1 MENLILNKNE
11 IKVLNDSVINK
22 ISAGEVIERPLSI
35 VKELVENSIDA
46 QAKSI
51 TVEIKNGGINYI
63 RVTDNGIGIEKNQV
77 KTAFLNHA
85 TSKLKNFDDFQ
96 NLCTLGF
103 RGEALCTIGAVS
115 QVEMIT
121 KTKKESLG
129 TYIKIHGG
137 KFLEEK
143 SIASQQG
150 TTVIASNIFFN
161 TPARLKFLKKSW
173 IEGSYIS
180 NLMNKFAL
188 ANFNIAFKFIN
199 NGKIVFNTRGD
210 GNLKSVLACILGID
224 VAKNVFEINENSEKF
239 LLEGYIATPK
249 FFRNSRVQQNF
260 FVNGRCIKNNILEAA
275 VENAFKNKNKLMVGQ
290 FPVYVLNLCVAPSFI
305 DVNVHPNK
313 LEIKFENDDLV
324 YDFVF
329 NAIMKNID
337 AFEKK
342 FWVCEQKF
350 NIDSDCK
357 KNILCEEKI
366 DFEISKNDT
375 NKNFDVKLNEYK
387 KKIDLTEQKN
397 MFYENKVL
405 TDKNC
410 FEQEK
415 LIDENF
421 KYDEKDK
428 KEKKENDLK
437 SNYKI
442 IGCLFDTYW
451 LIEFENKF
459 FLLDQ
464 HAAHERIL
472 FEEIKNKFK
481 KKDFDVQKLILPIE
495 FELNDYDAKIFLD
508 EIEEIKKFGFE
519 IENHENKFK
528 ICGVPNGFGK
538 YISREFFID
547 LLEELKS
554 GLKKNFIY
562 EEKIK
567 EIMQMACKKA
577 IKAGDK
583 LFDFEI
589 ENLVRKI
596 FVSEDLFNCPHGR
609 PIIIEILR
617 SEIEKLFMRRK

>member
-1 MENLILNKNE
+1 MGNLILNKNE
-11 IKVLNDSVINK
+11 IKVLDDSVINK

-46 QAKSI
+46 RANSI

-63 RVTDNGIGIEKNQV
+63 RVTDNGIGIERNQV

-85 TSKLKNFDDFQ
+85 TSKFKDFDDFQ
-96 NLCTLGF
+96 SLCTLGF
-103 RGEALCTIGAVS
+103 RGEALCTISAVS

-121 KTKKESLG
+121 KTKNETLG

-143 SIASQQG
+143 SIASTQG

-188 ANFNIAFKFIN
+188 ANFNIAFNFIN
-199 NGKIVFNTRGD
+199 NGKIIFNTRGD
-210 GNLKSVLACILGID
+210 GNLKSVLVCILGTD
-224 VAKNVFEINENSEKF
+224 VAKNVFEINEQSEKF
-239 LLEGYIATPK
+239 LLEGYVATPK

-260 FVNGRCIKNNILEAA
+260 FVNGRCIKNNVLEAA

-290 FPVYVLNLCVAPSFI
+290 FPVYVLNLCIAPNFI

-350 NIDSDCK
+350 DVNNNCK
-357 KNILCEEKI
+357 QNILCEKKA
-366 DFEISKNDT
+366 DFDVSKNYA
-375 NKNFDVKLNEYK
+375 NKNFEMEIDVIK
-387 KKIDLTEQKN
+387 KKNNLPEQKN
-397 MFYENKVL
+397 MFYENKIL
-405 TDKNC
+405 TDKDYD
-410 FEQEK
+410 EQKK
-415 LIDENF
+415 LVDKNL
-421 KYDEKDK
+421 KYDEK
-428 KEKKENDLK
+428 KENNLK

-442 IGCLFDTYW
+442 VGCLFNTYW
-451 LIEFENKF
+451 LIEFKDKF

-464 HAAHERIL
+464 HAAHERLL
-472 FEEIKNKFK
+472 FEAIKNKFE
-481 KKDFDVQKLILPIE
+481 KKDFVVQKLILPIE
-495 FELNDYDAKIFLD
+495 FKLNDYDAKIFLNELE
-508 EIEEIKKFGFE
+508 EIEKFGFE

-538 YISREFFID
+538 YI
-547 LLEELKS
+547 
-554 GLKKNFIY
+554 
-562 EEKIK
+562 
-567 EIMQMACKKA
+567 
-577 IKAGDK
+577 
-583 LFDFEI
+583 
-589 ENLVRKI
+589 
-596 FVSEDLFNCPHGR
+596 
-609 PIIIEILR
+609 
-617 SEIEKLFMRRK
+617 

>member
-1 MENLILNKNE
+1 MGNLILNKNE
-11 IKVLNDSVINK
+11 IKVLDDSVINK

-46 QAKSI
+46 RANSI

-77 KTAFLNHA
+77 KTAFFNHA
-85 TSKLKNFDDFQ
+85 TSKFKDFDDFQ
-96 NLCTLGF
+96 SLCTLGF
-103 RGEALCTIGAVS
+103 RGEALCTISAVS

-121 KTKKESLG
+121 KTKNETLG

-143 SIASQQG
+143 SIASTQG

-188 ANFNIAFKFIN
+188 ANFNIAFNFIN
-199 NGKIVFNTRGD
+199 NGKIIFNTRGN
-210 GNLKSVLACILGID
+210 GNLKSVLVCILGTD
-224 VAKNVFEINENSEKF
+224 VAKNVFEINEQSEKF
-239 LLEGYIATPK
+239 LLEGYVATPK

-290 FPVYVLNLCVAPSFI
+290 FPVYVLNLCVAPNFI

-329 NAIMKNID
+329 NAIMKHID

-350 NIDSDCK
+350 DVNNNCK
-357 KNILCEEKI
+357 QNILCEKKA
-366 DFEISKNDT
+366 DFDVSKNYA
-375 NKNFDVKLNEYK
+375 NKNFEMEIDVSEK
-387 KKIDLTEQKN
+387 KNNLPEQKN
-397 MFYENKVL
+397 MFYENKIL
-405 TDKNC
+405 TDKDYD
-410 FEQEK
+410 EQKK
-415 LIDENF
+415 LVDKNL
-421 KYDEKDK
+421 KYDEK
-428 KEKKENDLK
+428 KENNLK

-442 IGCLFDTYW
+442 VGCLFNTYW
-451 LIEFENKF
+451 LIEFKDKF

-472 FEEIKNKFK
+472 FEEIKNKFE
-481 KKDFDVQKLILPIE
+481 KKDFVVQKLILPIE
-495 FELNDYDAKIFLD
+495 FKLNDYDAKIFLNELE
-508 EIEEIKKFGFE
+508 EIEKFGFE

-538 YISREFFID
+538 YISQEFFID
-547 LLEELKS
+547 LLEELKN

-562 EEKIK
+562 EDRIK
-567 EIMQMACKKA
+567 EMMQMACKKA

-596 FVSEDLFNCPHGR
+596 FVSENLFNCPHGR
-609 PIIIEILR
+609 PIVIEILR
-617 SEIEKLFMRRK
+617 NEIEKLFMRRK

>member
-1 MENLILNKNE
+1 MGNLILNKNE
-11 IKVLNDSVINK
+11 IKVLDDSVINK

-46 QAKSI
+46 RSNSI

-121 KTKKESLG
+121 KTQKESLG

-150 TTVIASNIFFN
+150 TTVTASNIFFN

-188 ANFNIAFKFIN
+188 ANFNVAFKFIN

-210 GNLKSVLACILGID
+210 GNLKSVLACILGTD

-239 LLEGYIATPK
+239 LLEGYVATPK

-290 FPVYVLNLCVAPSFI
+290 FPVYVLNLCVAPNFI

-350 NIDSDCK
+350 DVDSDCK
-357 KNILCEEKI
+357 KNVLCEEKI
-366 DFEISKNDT
+366 NFETNKSCA
-375 NKNFDVKLNEYK
+375 NKNFDMKLNEYE
-387 KKIDLTEQKN
+387 KKIDLPEQKN
-397 MFYENKVL
+397 MFYENK
-405 TDKNC
+405 KN
-410 FEQEK
+410 
-415 LIDENF
+415 
-421 KYDEKDK
+421 
-428 KEKKENDLK
+428 EKKENDLK

-442 IGCLFDTYW
+442 IGCLFNTYW

-472 FEEIKNKFK
+472 FEEIKNKFE

-538 YISREFFID
+538 YISREFFVD
-547 LLEELKS
+547 LIEELKS
-554 GLKKNFIY
+554 GLKKSFIY